1 MENSLVNGSGSAKQP
16 NVKVRKTRSLS
27 SSGLT
32 GQIVCVAFMLIAAA
46 ALLSCESAMRAQA
59 SASGTGQATT
69 PAGNAEHG
77 KKVFEAQGCAKCHGP
92 EGQGGAQ
99 SSNVRGA
106 PRIGPTRLAL
116 PAFLRFVRSP
126 AGQMPPYSAQQV
138 SDSDLADLYAFLQ
151 SLAPAKLELP
161 PTANAPNGQKL
172 YTKYGCYECHGL
184 EGQGSAQTGGSRL
197 GPVQIPFGS
206 FVTYVRQPS
215 GQMPPYTKK
224 AISDTELADV
234 YAFLKARPEAPAS
247 KGIAILNQ

>member
-1 MENSLVNGSGSAKQP
+1 MQ
-16 NVKVRKTRSLS
+16 
-27 SSGLT
+27 
-32 GQIVCVAFMLIAAA
+32 
-46 ALLSCESAMRAQA
+46 AQA
-59 SASGTGQATT
+59 STSAAGQATT

-77 KKVFEAQGCAKCHGP
+77 KKVFEAQGCANCHGA

-99 SSNVRGA
+99 SSTGHGA

-151 SLAPAKLELP
+151 SLASAKLELP
-161 PTANAPNGQKL
+161 STANSQNGQKL
-172 YTKYGCYECHGL
+172 YTKYGCYECHGM

-197 GPVQIPFGS
+197 GPVQIPFAS

-215 GQMPPYTKK
+215 GQMPPYTKR
-224 AISDTELADV
+224 AVSDTELADI
-234 YAFLKARPEAPAS
+234 YAFLKTRPEPPPS

>member
-1 MENSLVNGSGSAKQP
+1 
-16 NVKVRKTRSLS
+16 
-27 SSGLT
+27 LT
-32 GQIVCVAFMLIAAA
+32 GLITCVVVMLVVAA
-46 ALLSCESAMRAQA
+46 ALLSSESTIRAQA
-59 SASGTGQATT
+59 PTSGAGQATT

-77 KKVFEAQGCAKCHGP
+77 KKVFEAQGCAKCHGA

-99 SSNVRGA
+99 SSAGRDA
-106 PRIGPTRLAL
+106 PRIGPTRLAQ
-116 PAFLRFVRSP
+116 PAFLRFVRNP

-138 SDSDLADLYAFLQ
+138 SDSDLADLYGFLQ

-161 PTANAPNGQKL
+161 STANAQNGQKL
-172 YTKYGCYECHGL
+172 YSKYGCYECHGM

-197 GPVQIPFGS
+197 GPVLIPFAS

-224 AISDTELADV
+224 AVSDTELGDI